1 MSWFFVAVFAGASYW
16 YVRKRRQRKASTVT
30 GTAHI

>member
-16 YVRKRRQRKASTVT
+16 YVRKRRQRKSGAV
-30 GTAHI
+30 GAAHS

>member
-16 YVRKRRQRKASTVT
+16 YVRKRRQRKTT
-30 GTAHI
+30 GMAQG